1 MTLGALSKRLQEL
14 ERVVEQLQQRVDG
27 LADPDRRWW
36 IEDAGRFANDPI
48 FDEIVRLGRQH
59 RKTRRPR
66 NATSRDRS

>member
-1 MTLGALSKRLQEL
+1 MTLGALNKRLQEL

-36 IEDAGRFANDPI
+36 IEDAGQFAHDPI

-66 NATSRDRS
+66 NTTSRDRS